1 MVFLGLFGFNTV
13 LIGFNMVLIGFNM
26 VLVGS
31 SAVKVLKWK
40 IQSWIAFYS
49 TIFVSY

>member
-13 LIGFNMVLIGFNM
+13 LIGFDMVLIGFNM